1 MSTYYS
7 NVAVISGDVGDILVS
22 GAGTTGVNNI
32 YLEDGTTI
40 GGKPAYI
47 VPDTNLFIQWNVV
60 AQNWQIGSGFF
71 SRYYSNDDV
80 ATPDLA
86 TTWSPFEGFADLPVP
101 SVTKITRTWYGDNT
115 RDSQLRP
122 ITYRTQLQSRP
133 IRIRPLK
140 NTGAGTVDDYFCYY
154 IHWQFQDNG
163 AIDDTAITIPQFA
176 GGSNNFEL
184 DRSDGNSENPSC
196 DIVIVRKSDRKA
208 VRITGNMKNT
218 SNLTFTD
225 VSNSAVYPELLRL
238 YHLGYI

>member
-22 GAGTTGVNNI
+22 GAGSTGVNNI
-32 YLEDGTTI
+32 YLENGTV
-40 GGKPAYI
+40 GGKTSYI
-47 VPDTNLFIQWNVV
+47 VPGTSFPNTVFIQWNVV
-60 AQNWQIGSGFF
+60 AQNWQIGTGFF

-86 TTWSPFEGFADLPVP
+86 TTWSPYEGFADLPAP

-115 RDSQLRP
+115 RDS
-122 ITYRTQLQSRP
+122 QSRP

-163 AIDDTAITIPQFA
+163 AIDDTTITIPQFA

>member
-22 GAGTTGVNNI
+22 GAGSTEVNNT
-32 YLEDGTTI
+32 YLENGTV
-40 GGKPAYI
+40 GGKTSYI
-47 VPDTNLFIQWNVV
+47 VPDTSLFLQWNVV
-60 AQNWQIGSGFF
+60 AQNWQVGGGFF

-86 TTWSPFEGFADLPVP
+86 TTWSPFEGFAVLPVP

-115 RDSQLRP
+115 RDSQL
-122 ITYRTQLQSRP
+122 RP